1 MTITYLETLD
11 STQSYLKKI
20 LKDKNIIL
28 PHAVVCDLQTAGV
41 GSRNN
46 SWEGFTGNLF
56 LSFALDL
63 ESLPKDLK
71 LESASIYFSYLLK
84 EVLNDLNSK
93 VWLKWPND
101 FYVDDSKVG
110 GMITNLVDNSI
121 ICGVGINL
129 LDSPQGFK
137 CLDISI
143 SREVLLDKYF
153 KLIEKKISWKQIF
166 SIYKIEFARNQK
178 HFTHNNNLKISLN
191 DAVLENDG
199 SITVNGERIYSTR

>member
-11 STQSYLKKI
+11 STQSYLKKLI
-20 LKDKNIIL
+20 QDKNVIL
-28 PHAVVCDLQTAGV
+28 PHAVVCDLQTNGV

-46 SWEGFTGNLF
+46 SWEGLPGNLF
-56 LSFALDL
+56 LSFALPI
-63 ESLPKDLK
+63 ENLPKDLQ
-71 LESASIYFSYLLK
+71 LESSSIYFSFLLK
-84 EVLNDLNSK
+84 EVLTSLNSK

-101 FYVDDSKVG
+101 FYVDDFKIG
-110 GMITNLVDNSI
+110 GMITNIVNNSI

-129 LDSPQGFK
+129 LDSPKGFK